1 MNFSSHKWKIKISKL
16 KYIWIDLIEH
26 PAFHFTVQDIVKRSS
41 KALNITLIWRCSR
54 VFVLIE
60 FVVEKIEHWEKVTRR
75 LANSGNAESIE
86 PVIWVVHVVIA
97 NKGTIQ
103 WWRRLTFWI
112 ERGFK
117 NLLAELIFNALMGKI
132 ST

>member
-1 MNFSSHKWKIKISKL
+1 MNLSIYNL
-16 KYIWIDLIEH
+16 KVKKKPLKSVWITLNQRR
-26 PAFHFTVQDIVKRSS
+26 AFHFTVQDIRKWPA

-54 VFVLIE
+54 IFVLVE

-75 LANSGNAESIE
+75 LAHSGNAESIE

-97 NKGTIQ
+97 NKGTVQ

-117 NLLAELIFNALMGKI
+117 YLLAELMFYA
-132 ST
+132 